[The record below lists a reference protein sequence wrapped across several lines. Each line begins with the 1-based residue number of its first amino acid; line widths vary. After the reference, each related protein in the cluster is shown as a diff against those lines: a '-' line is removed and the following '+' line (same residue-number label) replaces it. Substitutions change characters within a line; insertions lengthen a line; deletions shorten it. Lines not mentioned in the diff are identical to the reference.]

1 LKIKNSKFKKELFTM
16 NDTFLKACRG
26 EKVDYTPV
34 WMMRQA
40 GRYLPEYQAVRSKLT
55 FLELCKTPELAA
67 EVTIQPVDILGVDA
81 AILFSD
87 ILIPLEAMG
96 LTLEFHEKI
105 GPPVRDQQAVDRLI
119 IPDPDEHLN
128 FVMDTI
134 RILRRELAEKV
145 PLIGFAGAPFTL
157 ATYLIEGGSS
167 KFFFETKKMMFADPE
182 LYSSLMD
189 KITECTSVYLKAQAA
204 AGAQALQIFDS
215 WAGVLAP
222 GDFERYAL
230 PYVKRIIADLKE
242 TTDVPIIYFANNGAT
257 LLDLSKTSGADVLG
271 LDWRVDIAKAVE
283 QIGPDISVQGNL
295 DPSALLLPEKQL
307 RERVA
312 KLLAGA
318 GNARGHICNL
328 GHGIHQFTPP
338 AQAKIFIDAVHELSG
353 NMG

>member
-1 LKIKNSKFKKELFTM
+1 M

-26 EKVDYTPV
+26 EEVDYTPV

-40 GRYLPEYQAVRSKLT
+40 GRYLPEYQKVRGKVT
-55 FLELCKTPELAA
+55 FLELCKNPDLAA
-67 EVTIQPVDILGVDA
+67 EVTIQPIDILGVDA

-87 ILIPLEAMG
+87 ILVPLEAMG

-105 GPPVRDQQAVDRLI
+105 GPVFPDPVRDRQAVDRLI
-119 IPDPDEHLN
+119 IPDPEEHLG

-134 RILRRELAEKV
+134 RLLRRELANKV

-157 ATYLIEGGSS
+157 ATYLLEGGSS

-182 LYSSLMD
+182 LYSSLME
-189 KITECTSVYLKAQAA
+189 KITECTSLYLKAQAA

-222 GDFERYAL
+222 GDFERFAL
-230 PYVKRIIADLKE
+230 PYVKRIIADLQD
-242 TTDVPIIYFANNGAT
+242 TGVPIIYFANNGAT

-271 LDWRVDIAKAVE
+271 LDWRMDIGKAVE
-283 QIGPDISVQGNL
+283 QIGPSISVQGNM
-295 DPSALLLPEKQL
+295 DPLALFLPEKEL

-312 KLLAGA
+312 RVLEG
-318 GNARGHICNL
+318 GSRARGHICNL

-338 AQAKIFIDAVHELSG
+338 SQAKIFIDAVHELSRK
-353 NMG
+353 